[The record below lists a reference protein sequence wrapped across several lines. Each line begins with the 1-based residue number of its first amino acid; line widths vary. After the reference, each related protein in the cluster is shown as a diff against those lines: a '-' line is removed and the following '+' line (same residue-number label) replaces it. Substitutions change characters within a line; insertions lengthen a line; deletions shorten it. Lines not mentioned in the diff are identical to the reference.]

1 LERASFLY
9 IDGVTKSLKGVTELA
24 YFTSKQ
30 VAAIAISAALYGVLS
45 AYIAPIFWGAT
56 HMPFFC
62 DTLGMFAFI
71 LILWWVR
78 KFGAVITTGI
88 IATIVTLTLNP
99 YSTQFFGF
107 TAASIVFDVLTKLI
121 GYRNSLEKP
130 KLSVISLLFASM
142 VSTATAGIII
152 GYIFMNPN
160 FLIQWFGGVAFFA
173 VLHATGGVIG
183 AIVGITLTKALST
196 RISLTRV

>member
-1 LERASFLY
+1 LARVSFLY
-9 IDGVTKSLKGVTELA
+9 ICVTKSLKGVTKLA
-24 YFTSKQ
+24 YFTSRQ

-56 HMPFFC
+56 HLPFFC
-62 DTLGMFAFI
+62 DTLGVFAFI

-88 IATIVTLTLNP
+88 ISTIVTLTLNP
-99 YSTQFFGF
+99 YSTQFIGF
-107 TAASIVFDVLTKLI
+107 TAASMVFDVLTKLI

-130 KLSVISLLFASM
+130 KLSVISLLFASV
-142 VSTATAGIII
+142 VSTATAGVII

-160 FLIQWFGGVAFFA
+160 FLIQLFGGIVFFV

-183 AIVGITLTKALST
+183 ALVGITLTKTLST
-196 RISLTRV
+196 RISLARV

>member
-1 LERASFLY
+1 M
-9 IDGVTKSLKGVTELA
+9 A

-30 VAAIAISAALYGVLS
+30 VAAIAITAALYGVLS

-56 HMPFFC
+56 HLPFFC
-62 DTLGMFAFI
+62 DTLGTFAFI

-78 KFGAVITTGI
+78 KFGAVIAVGV

-107 TAASIVFDVLTKLI
+107 TTASMVFDILTKFI
-121 GYRNSLEKP
+121 GYKNSLEKP
-130 KLSVISLLFASM
+130 KLSVISLLFTSVA
-142 VSTATAGIII
+142 STATAGTII

-160 FLIQWFGGVAFFA
+160 FLMQWFGGIAFFII
-173 VLHATGGVIG
+173 LHATGGVIG

-196 RISLTRV
+196 RINLASV

>member
-1 LERASFLY
+1 M
-9 IDGVTKSLKGVTELA
+9 A

-45 AYIAPIFWGAT
+45 AYVAPIFWGAT
-56 HMPFFC
+56 HLPFLC

-78 KFGAVITTGI
+78 KFGAVITTGV

-99 YSTQFFGF
+99 NSTQFFGF
-107 TAASIVFDVLTKLI
+107 TAASIVFDIVTKLV
-121 GYRNSLEKP
+121 GYKNSLEKP
-130 KLSVISLLFASM
+130 KLSIITLLFASV

-160 FLIQWFGGVAFFA
+160 SLIQLFGGVAFFA
-173 VLHATGGVIG
+173 ALHVTGGIIG

-196 RISLTRV
+196 RISLARV